1 MIDRASAVFLNPSPV
16 ALDSLFLLDHRT
28 TGAKMAVLA
37 FKVQTTTGANMETM
51 VFSLFADE
59 IPVR

>member
-1 MIDRASAVFLNPSPV
+1 LKGSAVFLNPSPI

-28 TGAKMAVLA
+28 TGAKMAALA
-37 FKVQTTTGANMETM
+37 FEIQTTTGANMETM